1 MKKSIEL
8 LIVSVLGGF
17 IALGSYLLIT
27 SNTFSYSSDTT
38 DLKATI
44 IPANFNSNALY
55 AAENTDFIKVAEES
69 LNAVVHVKNIS
80 IQTVRDPFSEFF
92 YGRSSERKFEQ
103 IGTGSGVIISSDG
116 YIVTNN
122 HVVQN
127 STDIEITLN
136 NKKKY
141 KAKLIGTDVNNDI
154 ALIKIDAKEMP
165 YIPFG
170 NSDNVKVGE
179 WVLAVGNPY
188 NLTSTV
194 TAGIVSAKGRDL
206 DGNNNIDSFIQT
218 DAAVNQ
224 GNSGGALVNTR
235 GELIGIN
242 TAISSLNGGFVGY
255 SFAIPS
261 NIAKKIIEDLIE
273 FGSVQKAYL
282 GIFYEELTNEKAKAL
297 NVESVEGILITGIL
311 DKGAAKEAGLLE
323 NDIIIKINENKI
335 AKFGDLNG
343 QLKSKRPGDS
353 VKITLMRKGNQKEI
367 LVKLKNQFGKEAI
380 GKYDFT
386 KFYIGDVK
394 IIETQEL
401 AKYNIKNGLKIQKI
415 TNSILTER
423 YGIKNGDI
431 ILGIDDNLVTSE
443 KELEYYLEKGQ
454 NKQYVI
460 LKILTD
466 NRQLEYIPIKI
477 N

>member
-1 MKKSIEL
+1 MKRSFEL
-8 LIVSVLGGF
+8 LIVAVLGGV
-17 IALGSYLLIT
+17 ITLGSYVFLAKNSAKFSVFSTEKKGNVIPV
-27 SNTFSYSSDTT
+27 TFN
-38 DLKATI
+38 K
-44 IPANFNSNALY
+44 NALY
-55 AAENTDFIKVAEES
+55 AAENTDFIKVAETS

-92 YGRSSERKFEQ
+92 YGRNVERKFEQ
-103 IGTGSGVIISSDG
+103 VGTGSGVIIASDG
-116 YIVTNN
+116 YIITNN

-127 STDIEITLN
+127 ATDIEITLN

-141 KAKLIGTDVNNDI
+141 KAKLIGSDAANDI
-154 ALIKIDAKEMP
+154 ALIKIDASDMP

-170 NSDNVKVGE
+170 NSDNVQVGE

-206 DGNNNIDSFIQT
+206 EGSHNIGSFIQT

-282 GIFYEELTNEKAKAL
+282 GIYYEELTNEKAKAL
-297 NVESVEGILITGIL
+297 KVESVEGILINQVI
-311 DKGAAKEAGLLE
+311 DKGAAKEAGLQV
-323 NDIIIKINENKI
+323 NDIIVAINQLKIR
-335 AKFGDLNG
+335 KFSDLSE
-343 QLKSKRPGDS
+343 QLKSKRPGES
-353 VKITLMRKGNQKEI
+353 IKVTVVRKGVEKDFVVN
-367 LVKLKNQFGKEAI
+367 LKNQFGKETV
-380 GKYDFT
+380 GKFDFT
-386 KFYIGDVK
+386 QFYIGEVK
-394 IIETQEL
+394 PIGASDM
-401 AKYNIKNGLKIQKI
+401 AKFKIKSGLKIQKI
-415 TNSILTER
+415 NNSILKER
-423 YGIKNGDI
+423 FGVQQGAI
-431 ILGIDDNLVTSE
+431 ILGIDDNQVNNE
-443 KELEYYLEKGQ
+443 KELEFYLEKGQ
-454 NKQYVI
+454 NKPYVI
-460 LKILTD
+460 L
-466 NRQLEYIPIKI
+466 QLISDQGQIEYIPIKI

>member
-1 MKKSIEL
+1 MKKAIEL

-17 IALGSYLLIT
+17 ITLGAYLYLT
-27 SNTFSYSSDTT
+27 RNSATFSPFNT
-38 DLKATI
+38 DKKGTY
-44 IPANFNSNALY
+44 IPINFNQNALY
-55 AAENTDFIKVAEES
+55 ATENTDFIKVAESS
-69 LNAVVHVKNIS
+69 LNAVVHVKNSS
-80 IQTVRDPFSEFF
+80 IQTVRDPFSELF
-92 YGRSSERKFEQ
+92 YGRSAERKFEQ

-116 YIVTNN
+116 YIITNN

-127 STDIEITLN
+127 ATDIEITLN
-136 NKKKY
+136 NKKKH
-141 KAKLIGTDVNNDI
+141 KAKLIGADVNNDI

-282 GIFYEELTNEKAKAL
+282 GIYYEELTNEKAKAL
-297 NVESVEGILITGIL
+297 NVESVEGILITQVIE
-311 DKGAAKEAGLLE
+311 KGAAKESGLLE
-323 NDIIIKINENKI
+323 NDIIIKINQNKI
-335 AKFGDLNG
+335 TKFGDLNE
-343 QLKSKRPGDS
+343 QLKSKRPGETIK
-353 VKITLMRKGNQKEI
+353 VTVMRKGNEKEI
-367 LVKLKNQFGKEAI
+367 NVKLKNQFGKEAV
-380 GKYDFT
+380 GKFDFT
-386 KFYIGDVK
+386 QFYIGVVK
-394 IIETQEL
+394 PIGASEMS
-401 AKYNIKNGLKIQKI
+401 KFNIKNGLKIQKI
-415 TNSILTER
+415 TNTILKER
-423 YGIKNGDI
+423 FGIKNGDI
-431 ILGIDDNLVTSE
+431 ILGIDDHLVNTE
-443 KELEYYLEKGQ
+443 KELEFFLEKGQ
-454 NKQYVI
+454 NKPYII
-460 LKILTD
+460 LQVLIESG
-466 NRQLEYIPIKI
+466 QLEYVPIKI